1 MSNNRNQN
9 SEGHW
14 ESHSY
19 SSSAVKIGD
28 NPAHI
33 SGREA
38 NAEGTFDVRCTKSK
52 MGLIFFSSIFLH
64 G

>member
-9 SEGHW
+9 NEGHW

-38 NAEGTFDVRCTKSK
+38 NAEGTFDVN
-52 MGLIFFSSIFLH
+52 
-64 G
+64 